1 MFFIAFAISSAC
13 CRMASDLFC
22 SIAEIAE
29 SLKTP
34 GDFVLVNKSRS
45 DEVSICNAPYLYSR
59 HDDFTDTPFILL
71 IGTSTEIFFGTET
84 RIIRRLF
91 VKTTWFMVS
100 LKISYKTGNAKAQG
114 TKNHAPSICIKNAL
128 HTANT
133 NKMHHEISGTQENLS
148 VSRTSSPGKRAAVC
162 FFCMADPVFF
172 AGVEKSQ
179 SHLSI
184 FRL

>member
-1 MFFIAFAISSAC
+1 MVFIAFAISFAC
-13 CRMASDLFC
+13 CRMASDLFF

-71 IGTSTEIFFGTET
+71 IGISTEIFFGTET
-84 RIIRRLF
+84 RTIRRLF

-100 LKISYKTGNAKAQG
+100 LKISYKIGNAKTQG
-114 TKNHAPSICIKNAL
+114 TKNHASSICIKEAL
-128 HTANT
+128 YTANA
-133 NKMHHEISGTQENLS
+133 NKIHHEISGTQENLS
-148 VSRTSSPGKRAAVC
+148 VSMTSSPGKRTAVC
-162 FFCMADPVFF
+162 PFSMGISFFF